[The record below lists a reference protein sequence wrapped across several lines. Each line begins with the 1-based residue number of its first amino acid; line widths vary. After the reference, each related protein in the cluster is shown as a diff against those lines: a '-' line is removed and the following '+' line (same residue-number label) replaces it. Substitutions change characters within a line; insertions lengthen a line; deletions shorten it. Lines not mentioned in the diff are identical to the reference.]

1 MKKIGGILRFLFAV
15 IYVLNYA
22 LASFIVNIFG
32 SGEKYLKK
40 RTGYGAR
47 RLIELTG
54 SKITFSG
61 IENIDTNKN
70 YIFVGN
76 HRSYTDILALFA
88 SEEKSGC
95 HFTFMAKKELF
106 KIPLLGSAMK
116 FLHVISVERGSASKA
131 AKSLL
136 EAIEI
141 IKTGRNVIIFPEG
154 TRSNDGHTLS
164 PFKKGAFTIAKRAE
178 VDVIPFI
185 IEGTEK
191 YMPKKGFGMYPAN
204 ISVKFFPAI
213 ATNNKTDIEVMNEA
227 EKIIK
232 DALCQN

>member
-1 MKKIGGILRFLFAV
+1 MKKIGGFLRFLFAV
-15 IYVLNYA
+15 IYVLSYA
-22 LASFIVNIFG
+22 LAAFIVNIFG

-47 RLIELTG
+47 RLIEIMG
-54 SKITFSG
+54 STFTVSG
-61 IENIDTNKN
+61 TENIDNKKN

-88 SEEKSGC
+88 SEEKAGC
-95 HFTFMAKKELF
+95 NFTFMAKKELF
-106 KIPLLGSAMK
+106 KIPLLGSSMK
-116 FLHVISVERGSASKA
+116 FLHVIGVERGSASKA

-164 PFKKGAFTIAKRAE
+164 PSKKGPFTIGKRAE
-178 VDVIPFI
+178 VDVIPFVVA
-185 IEGTEK
+185 GTDK
-191 YMPKKGFGMYPAN
+191 YTTHNG
-204 ISVKFFPAI
+204 
-213 ATNNKTDIEVMNEA
+213 
-227 EKIIK
+227 
-232 DALCQN
+232 